1 MAEPKQPPLIQGRP
15 RKKRSAYGRGVS
27 AVGKTTRQLYA
38 AHEAA
43 RSGEHVRI
51 DCASRIRCFHLLQR
65 LRSIGFGCKVQFE
78 DSGRTIKYP
87 SGGVLRL
94 TSPEDRKLTT

>member
-1 MAEPKQPPLIQGRP
+1 MAEDNKQPLIQRRP

-27 AVGKTTRQLYA
+27 AVGKSTRQLYA

-43 RSGEHVRI
+43 RSGQRVEVA
-51 DCASRIRCFHLLQR
+51 CASRIRCFHLLQR
-65 LRSIGFGCKVQFE
+65 LKSIGFGCKVVFE

-94 TSPEDRKLTT
+94 TSPEDQKLTT